1 MRVMNSMWAAA
12 SLLVIGLSGCDNGGN
27 SGATAL
33 SESPDKP
40 DKATDHV
47 SNLPPVRLTTD
58 NYENVAA
65 MALQTLLIS
74 DSSLTAVDRAV
85 NVTVPQSSR
94 IINMASGVVVNLD
107 SLACQTNGSY
117 SMTGKLENSNNNI
130 LLDFNNVMR
139 VSVVSDFK
147 ECHQGP
153 TWLDGVFRVNFEGMI
168 SDLATPNMYDFS
180 ASVTA
185 ENLVIEQEG
194 FYPYIMDSELSYK
207 TSSEDGRVIMTEIAS
222 SSGTS
227 TLYSGTVPEVPDR
240 VDQFSFVKIVDLDT
254 QDYRY
259 RFDGR
264 FERNVDGEE
273 AMVEFSTVSPLT
285 GKGYG
290 WPTDGSLG
298 IYGDSEI
305 ATVSV
310 EDDGTLTI
318 QLFSIT
324 DGRIIETVSR
334 TWAELITTSIKK
346 VQEL

>member
-1 MRVMNSMWAAA
+1 MNSMWAAT
-12 SLLVIGLSGCDNGGN
+12 SVLLIGLSGCDNGG
-27 SGATAL
+27 GAGVAADYQ
-33 SESPDKP
+33 SPDT
-40 DKATDHV
+40 TDSGTDRV
-47 SNLPPVRLTTD
+47 SDLPPVSLTPD

-74 DSSLTAVDRAV
+74 DSSLTAVERAV
-85 NVTVPQSSR
+85 NTTVPQSSR
-94 IINMASGVVVNLD
+94 IINIASGVVVNLD
-107 SLACQTNGSY
+107 SLACQSGGSY
-117 SMTGKLENSNNNI
+117 SLNGKLENSNNNVFI
-130 LLDFNNVMR
+130 DFNNVLKL
-139 VSVVSDFK
+139 SVVSDFK
-147 ECHQGP
+147 DCDQGS
-153 TWLDGVFRVNFEGMI
+153 TWLDGIFRVNFEGMI
-168 SDLATPNMYDFS
+168 ADLATPNMYDFS
-180 ASVTA
+180 ATVIA

-194 FYPYIMDSELSYK
+194 YYPYIMDSELSYK
-207 TSSEDGRVIMTEIAS
+207 TSSEDGRVVMTEIAS
-222 SSGTS
+222 NSGTS

-240 VDQFSFVKIVDLDT
+240 VEQFSFIKIVDLDT

-290 WPTDGSLG
+290 WPTDGSIG

-324 DGRIIETVSR
+324 DGEIIDTVSR
-334 TWAELITTSIKK
+334 TWAELINTSIKK